1 MSYEKFKL
9 NWNDFGSSTV
19 HTFKDLLTDEDFTE
33 VTLACD
39 DDKQI
44 KAHKAI
50 LSASSPFFKR
60 ILKKN
65 PHQHPL
71 VYLKGITQ
79 QSLQAIIH
87 FIYLGETEVE
97 QEDLDVFMAAAKELE
112 IRGLTENNTED
123 LSKPINHFKN
133 ENRQE
138 EVFSPEEKFLAQE
151 VSSECFKMDVQ
162 PGHCQ
167 ANLDDFGL
175 VSTDS
180 NIQENYS
187 SAIDNRRNI
196 AGKYPCD
203 SCEYKATEYW
213 NLKSHIKAMHEG
225 IKFDCDSCEKK
236 FSNKSNLIRHNK
248 SITCSNLIVVLK

>member
-1 MSYEKFKL
+1 MMSNEKFNL

-19 HTFKDLLTDEDFTE
+19 NTFKDLLTDEDFTD

-60 ILKKN
+60 ILKMN

-71 VYLKGITQ
+71 VYLKGINQ

-112 IRGLTENNTED
+112 IGGLTENNTEH
-123 LSKPINHFKN
+123 LSKSMYNVENK
-133 ENRQE
+133 NRQG
-138 EVFSPEEKFLAQE
+138 EVFSLGKKFLAQE
-151 VSSECFKMDVQ
+151 VSAESFEMDVQ
-162 PGHCQ
+162 TGQ
-167 ANLDDFGL
+167 ASFDDFGL

-203 SCEYKATEYW
+203 SCEYKATDYW